1 MSYSS
6 YIINNMNPATLLKFS
21 KQVEQIMEENSRYKK
36 LIKNSISELET
47 NLSYQED
54 ISDATKNLKEM
65 LIRLFDTYNIDI
77 NNTLVEQ
84 LRLVLNDNI
93 DPQLLID
100 YIETQFDVIAH
111 NNPSLYIE
119 AMQAKKV
126 ATMAQNLKK
135 GIEQSHDTLDPE
147 LLEESNTKLSR
158 YIAQLTNTLHSLD
171 EDLRTG
177 SNNKSFDRAEKI
189 SKKRI
194 KKNIRN
200 TKRRRNRRNRRS
212 RKSIKSI
219 KSIKSRST
227 Y

>member
-6 YIINNMNPATLLKFS
+6 YIINNMKPATLLKFS

-111 NNPSLYIE
+111 NNPSLLVK
-119 AMQAKKV
+119 AMEAKKV
-126 ATMAQNLKK
+126 ATMAKNLKED
-135 GIEQSHDTLDPE
+135 IEQYHDTFALDPE

-158 YIAQLTNTLHSLD
+158 YIAQVTNTLHSLD

-212 RKSIKSI
+212 RNKRNNRS
-219 KSIKSRST
+219 SRRT
-227 Y
+227 R